1 MLTRILMGPVL
12 IALLVGALLLDR
24 FLEGTRLALAGDR
37 ALVLPGGTV
46 LFLVGALLA
55 TWGARELAGILK
67 DKGIEASKRI
77 LTLAALVGLLASCVV
92 PSYLSAPDAAAVV
105 STAGVI
111 VMLSALAYYSRDRNP
126 QGIVAATGGVLLAFV
141 YLGLMFGFYLAIRR
155 HFSIWVVLWVLLVVK
170 SCDIGA
176 YFTGKAIGRHK
187 LIPWLS
193 PGKTWEGLIG
203 GMIFAAIVATLGLRG
218 VSALDVRPV
227 PAPLWGVLVGLSF
240 AVVGQAGD
248 LIMSL
253 FKRDAGLKDS
263 GRSLPGFGG
272 ILDVLDSPLLVAP
285 LAYWWLR
292 ASVGFA

>member
-12 IALLVGALLLDR
+12 IALLIGALLLDR
-24 FLEGTRLALAGDR
+24 FLEGQVVSLGGRSME
-37 ALVLPGGTV
+37 LPRGLV
-46 LFLVGALLA
+46 LFLVGAALA
-55 TWGARELAGILK
+55 TWAARELAVILK

-77 LTLAALVGLLASCVV
+77 LTLAALLGLGASVV
-92 PSYLSAPDAAAVV
+92 PAHLAAPDAAAVV
-105 STAGVI
+105 STAGVL
-111 VMLSALAYYSRDRNP
+111 VLLSALAYYSRDRKP

-176 YFTGKAIGRHK
+176 YFTGKAIGKHK

-193 PGKTWEGLIG
+193 PGKTWEGLFG
-203 GMIFAAIVATLGLRG
+203 GMVFAAIVATLGLRA
-218 VSALDVRPV
+218 VADLDAPV
-227 PAPLWGVLVGLSF
+227 MRSPLWGVLVGLSF
-240 AVVGQAGD
+240 AIVGQAGD

-263 GRSLPGFGG
+263 GKGLPGFGG

-292 ASVGFA
+292 ATNSFA